1 MRAAAHWRTLAL
13 LVMLLA
19 GCASDEQVRALLT
32 DVNHEFR
39 MQYEQILAEN
49 GSRLYET
56 KRQEV
61 FNGLRNSLL
70 RLKMRLN
77 DQHPAIGYLNFSAPA
92 PTPLDRQEWQKA
104 AEADLPT
111 LRNIGM
117 KHLGPLAWLIKF
129 EPEGLDIVI
138 NATVI
143 EVPRGTEVSLTM
155 RMREVAPARSG
166 MPRREYAPPTAVRM
180 GLDKIWRELD
190 RELKGAQL

>member
-1 MRAAAHWRTLAL
+1 MGAAALRRALAPLAL
-13 LVMLLA
+13 LAA

-49 GSRLYET
+49 GTRVYKV
-56 KRQEV
+56 KRQDA
-61 FNGLRNSLL
+61 FNALRNSLM
-70 RLKMRLN
+70 RLKMRIET
-77 DQHPAIGYLNFSAPA
+77 QEPAIGYLNMSAPA
-92 PTPLDRQEWQKA
+92 PTPLDREEWQKA

-143 EVPRGTEVSLTM
+143 EVPRGTEVQLTM

-180 GLDKIWRELD
+180 GLEKIWRELD